1 MRAGDKEAGFDQLPE
16 TTFTPNAQMKW
27 LAALQAVDL
36 AGTWQ
41 DSNSPFP
48 VRSKGLLEK
57 NQ

>member
-1 MRAGDKEAGFDQLPE
+1 VIIRLAVDQLPE
-16 TTFTPNAQMKW
+16 VTFTPNAQMKR